1 MQAVLPAATRT
12 EIWQNSGV
20 DVNTMDGVMEI
31 ADLVDAA
38 LIGFDHRE
46 GVTIPPLH
54 DAGQWEALEAA
65 RQSMLPRFA
74 QSLPAARYRAQ
85 A

>member
-20 DVNTMDGVMEI
+20 DVNTMDEVMEI